1 MFGVARDACGQYGY
15 RIYWSGKNEAMLW
28 GREKTVR
35 VELVNPQIRL
45 QAENTPPPV
54 PSPAAVDAGLRTD
67 TDFAFK
73 LIGSGAIVLQS
84 ALLIHGY
91 SVLAGQYDAF
101 GIAINELEIGLP
113 SLMFNGYVFLLTDLY
128 KTANRVPLFGP
139 GALLLVFIL
148 LAAAFVWPIMRAAK
162 RDRKVGTSVLLGF
175 ALFFVFSLPM
185 LGVLKGS
192 SLAQALLQQATGI
205 KSSSLPRVEHLITT
219 DQGEQKRGTII
230 VASEKYTF
238 LLIGTEVLKI
248 DNDGNKVV
256 RVTRLLTEAAGG
268 KSQEAR

>member
-1 MFGVARDACGQYGY
+1 
-15 RIYWSGKNEAMLW
+15 MLW
-28 GREKTVR
+28 GRDKTVR

-54 PSPAAVDAGLRTD
+54 SSPAAVDVGLRTD

-175 ALFFVFSLPM
+175 ALFFVFSLPI

-192 SLAQALLQQATGI
+192 SLAQELIQQAAGI

-219 DQGEQKRGTII
+219 DQGEKRGTII

-238 LLIGTEVLKI
+238 LLSGTEVLKI

-256 RVTRLLTEAAGG
+256 RMTRLLTKAAGG